1 MKFIDTY
8 VFLHSSLLQAKVVV
22 ALATVTAVSTIASI
36 IFRIISVVKFR
47 RTKEDTED
55 KEKLVFLHFSFSLIL
70 EFALFALSV
79 LLANITMTMYKI
91 REIIDGIGTPTEEAE
106 AETNSMVSNC
116 IQLDSA

>member
-1 MKFIDTY
+1 MIITFR
-8 VFLHSSLLQAKVVV
+8 FLYSSLLQAKVVV
-22 ALATVTAVSTIASI
+22 ALAIITAVSTIASI
-36 IFRIISVVKFR
+36 IFRIVSVVKFR
-47 RTKEDTED
+47 RIKEGTED

-91 REIIDGIGTPTEEAE
+91 REIIDGIGTPTGEAE

-116 IQLDSA
+116 ILQDSV